1 MLYTVKI
8 TETLS
13 KKVTLEADNEE
24 DAYESVRTL
33 YYDCEIILSSEN
45 YDDTTFEILEVKND
59 N

>member
-13 KKVTLEADNEE
+13 KKVTLDADNEE

-33 YYDCEIILSSEN
+33 YYDCEIVLSSEN
-45 YDDTTFEILEVKND
+45 YDNTTFESMEVKND

>member
-24 DAYESVRTL
+24 DAYESARTL
-33 YYDCEIILSSEN
+33 YYDEVIVLSSEN
-45 YDDTTFEILEVKND
+45 YEDTTFEILEVKND

>member
-13 KKVTLEADNEE
+13 KKVTLDADNEE

-33 YYDCEIILSSEN
+33 YYDCEIVLSSEN
-45 YDDTTFEILEVKND
+45 YDNTTFEIMEVKND